1 MTPALSFGL
10 LLLRVA
16 FGLTVAAHGS
26 QKLFGWFGGSRLEGF
41 AGMLEKLGIRP
52 SRGFALL
59 AGLSEFGGGLLVAL
73 GFLSPVGP
81 LVVAGAMAVA
91 IIAVHLGK
99 GFFNQGGG
107 MEFPL
112 LILLTMLTLSFTGPG
127 PFSLDAASRLTLP
140 EPSAWIVMAVL
151 VAGGVATTLASRRW
165 AARRRLE
172 LG

>member
-1 MTPALSFGL
+1 M
-10 LLLRVA
+10 LRVA

-91 IIAVHLGK
+91 IITVHLGK

-112 LILLTMLTLSFTGPG
+112 LILLTMLTNT
-127 PFSLDAASRLTLP
+127 D
-140 EPSAWIVMAVL
+140 AVL
-151 VAGGVATTLASRRW
+151 EPNVERGLAP
-165 AARRRLE
+165 RRLAAVRCSRSPVARSGG
-172 LG
+172 LS